1 MESEPQVAFDYPW
14 CATLLKIT
22 HVTWKVLATTLS
34 VTSPVY
40 YDVTYIMEL
49 SIAFENV
56 RSGIFDMTVTSN
68 KKLCDETIVFLSSI
82 SLSNLTIKHLCT
94 LVKKS
99 YLSFLDK

>member
-49 SIAFENV
+49 SIAFEKCKV
-56 RSGIFDMTVTSN
+56 GDI
-68 KKLCDETIVFLSSI
+68 
-82 SLSNLTIKHLCT
+82 
-94 LVKKS
+94 
-99 YLSFLDK
+99 